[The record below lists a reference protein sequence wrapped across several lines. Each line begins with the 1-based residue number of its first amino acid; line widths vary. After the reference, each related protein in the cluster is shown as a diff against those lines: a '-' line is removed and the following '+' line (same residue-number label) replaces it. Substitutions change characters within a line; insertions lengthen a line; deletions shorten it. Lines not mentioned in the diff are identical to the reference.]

1 VGGAGRPTNSTKVIG
16 ALMSAESWPSG
27 LLVKRYSVSKMT
39 MNDDNCLLSVCS
51 FNCRSLK
58 LNEIVISDLCSHHDI
73 VLLQEHWLM
82 PHELYMLNQIHSDFS
97 GTGISA
103 IDTSLD
109 VVCGRPHGGT
119 AILFRKSIETNISIV
134 ASNNSR
140 ITGIDITTSSGTVQ
154 LLNVYLP
161 CNYGDD

>member
-1 VGGAGRPTNSTKVIG
+1 
-16 ALMSAESWPSG
+16 
-27 LLVKRYSVSKMT
+27 
-39 MNDDNCLLSVCS
+39 
-51 FNCRSLK
+51 
-58 LNEIVISDLCSHHDI
+58 
-73 VLLQEHWLM
+73 M
-82 PHELYMLNQIHSDFS
+82 PHELYMLNQIHNDLS

-109 VVCGRPHGGT
+109 VVCGRPYGGS
-119 AILFRKSIETNISIV
+119 ALLFRKSIATNISIV

-161 CNYGDD
+161 CNYRDDESLVE

>member
-1 VGGAGRPTNSTKVIG
+1 MGGAGRPTNSTKVIG

-109 VVCGRPHGGT
+109 VVCGRPYGCT
-119 AILFRKSIETNISIV
+119 AILFRKSIATNISIV
-134 ASNNSR
+134 ASNNRR

-154 LLNVYLP
+154 LLNVILAM
-161 CNYGDD
+161 